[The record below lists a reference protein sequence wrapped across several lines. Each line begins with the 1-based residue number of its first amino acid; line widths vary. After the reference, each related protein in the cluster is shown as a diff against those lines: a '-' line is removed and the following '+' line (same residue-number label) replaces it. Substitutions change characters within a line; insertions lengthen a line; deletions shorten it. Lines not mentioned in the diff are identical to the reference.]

1 MVKKVLELL
10 LAEFEEEMPMR
21 QQFASMLICLAITG
35 LLICIQN
42 RLEKIESKEAFT
54 K

>member
-10 LAEFEEEMPMR
+10 LAEYEEEMPMK
-21 QQFASMLICLAITG
+21 QQFASMLICLAI
-35 LLICIQN
+35 CIHDRQ
-42 RLEKIESKEAFT
+42 EKIRSKELT

>member
-10 LAEFEEEMPMR
+10 LAEYEEEMPMK

-35 LLICIQN
+35 LLICIHARQ
-42 RLEKIESKEAFT
+42 EKIRSKELT

>member
-10 LAEFEEEMPMR
+10 LEEYEEEMPMK

-35 LLICIQN
+35 LLICIQD
-42 RLEKIESKEAFT
+42 RQEKIRSKELT